1 MRNTQGCHAPQGCH
15 ARCRPTAPRR
25 PAAPRRLDA
34 QVHPAAATAGMR
46 EERTLQSPVK
56 EGPLTVHGRWSMASE
71 LPPSSKEWL
80 PAVLGRAARQ
90 EARDTNRFRQV
101 TRQATRPTSRPI
113 EIQPTVRLSAARL
126 PAARSM
132 RTPGMGTPTATRSLR
147 SHLWAHLSIAVSLPL
162 SYVCRY
168 AVSCSVGPRRIDNVS
183 GYARWPADGD
193 DVCGNQTDNACLAGA
208 DCKDALGTGSRNGS
222 SQRRSPANRYD
233 PAERQL
239 S

>member
-25 PAAPRRLDA
+25 PDA
-34 QVHPAAATAGMR
+34 QVHPAAATVGVR
-46 EERTLQSPVK
+46 EERTLRSPVK
-56 EGPLTVHGRWSMASE
+56 EGPLTVHGRWSIASE
-71 LPPSSKEWL
+71 LPPSSKERL

-90 EARDTNRFRQV
+90 EARDTNRS
-101 TRQATRPTSRPI
+101 RQATRPTSRPI
-113 EIQPTVRLSAARL
+113 EIQPTVRLS
-126 PAARSM
+126 AARSM

-162 SYVCRY
+162 RCVCRY